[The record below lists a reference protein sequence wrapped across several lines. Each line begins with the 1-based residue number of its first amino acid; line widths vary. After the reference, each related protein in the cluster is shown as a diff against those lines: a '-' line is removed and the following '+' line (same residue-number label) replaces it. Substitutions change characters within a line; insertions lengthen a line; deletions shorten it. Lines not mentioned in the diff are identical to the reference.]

1 MLYII
6 MNKNICCGLEETCF
20 RCDRGW
26 KLNKRK
32 CYYFSKDRLS
42 WNESK
47 VMCMNQ
53 SGNLVKITS
62 KDEQVQKHTKMKE
75 NEDKFWIGLT
85 DAAKEGEWRWVDG
98 SKLNEDPR
106 YWSGNEPDNWKG
118 ENNEHPEGENCVRM
132 GEKGQTTILESWFDQ
147 FCKTPHKRICEKAA
161 ESGKRSSVCVS
172 ETRVK

>member
-62 KDEQVQKHTKMKE
+62 KDEQVQKHTSFHQGWE

-106 YWSGNEPDNWKG
+106 
-118 ENNEHPEGENCVRM
+118 
-132 GEKGQTTILESWFDQ
+132 
-147 FCKTPHKRICEKAA
+147 CEK
-161 ESGKRSSVCVS
+161 EKYTKLNQNTKQQKYTLQKFPQNLPEFCRGNL
-172 ETRVK
+172 